1 MCAATVHRLP
11 TLFAEPDPW
20 LEERVRNAPLF
31 ELPWEG
37 NDELRPIRTTKV
49 LRDASDLFKNGMWDR
64 LDWFVDGQ
72 EACYLWTGVV
82 KAAVTLRT
90 DPLYGWSVRE
100 IVGPGNA
107 PLPPAVERR
116 IVERLGEAG
125 FHRRARSFPL

>member
-100 IVGPGNA
+100 VSGVGGA
-107 PLPPAVERR
+107 LLPPAVEDK
-116 IVERLGEAG
+116 ILGQLAAAG
-125 FHRRARSFPL
+125 FRRRAASFPL

>member
-11 TLFAEPDPW
+11 KLFAEPDPW
-20 LEERVRNAPLF
+20 LEERIRNAPLF

-100 IVGPGNA
+100 VSGVGGA
-107 PLPPAVERR
+107 LLPPAVEDK
-116 IVERLGEAG
+116 ILGQLAAAG
-125 FHRRARSFPL
+125 FRRRAASFPL

>member
-1 MCAATVHRLP
+1 MAATVHRLP

-20 LEERVRNAPLF
+20 LEEKLRNAPLF
-31 ELPWEG
+31 EPPWEG
-37 NDELRPIRTTKV
+37 NAELRPIRTTRV
-49 LRDASDLFKNGMWDR
+49 LKDASELFRNGMWER

-100 IVGPGNA
+100 VTGIGGE
-107 PLPPAVERR
+107 PLPRPVEDK
-116 IVERLGEAG
+116 ILGQLAEAG
-125 FHRRARSFPL
+125 FRRRAASFPL